1 MWEKVLYR
9 KKGKAN
15 SPSLLRPRKRKFLKG
30 RVSLYSCIREINT
43 VREDHF
49 NLEEGM
55 VVRAAWILEALA
67 WG

>member
-1 MWEKVLYR
+1 MWEKV
-9 KKGKAN
+9 KAN
-15 SPSLLRPRKRKFLKG
+15 SPSLLRPRKRKFLKDK
-30 RVSLYSCIREINT
+30 VSLYSFFREINT
-43 VREDHF
+43 VKEEHV